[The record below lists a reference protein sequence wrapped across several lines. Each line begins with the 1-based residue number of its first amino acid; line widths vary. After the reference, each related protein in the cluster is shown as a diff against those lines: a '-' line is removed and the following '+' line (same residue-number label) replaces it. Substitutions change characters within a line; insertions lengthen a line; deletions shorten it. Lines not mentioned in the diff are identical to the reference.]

1 LYWIEFLDE
10 FVKDWPMARP
20 KNQTQR
26 REQLLDATLH
36 AIGERGVSELRI
48 RDIADAA
55 GVSTGTVH
63 YYFDDVDRLLQEVH
77 QRASERFFGA
87 RLVIV
92 TELDDGRDKL
102 TALIES
108 GLPGSAD
115 DQLVVSLYELDVHKR
130 ASQVHAALI
139 TGLYDR
145 QVALYVGVLEVGR
158 AQGHFVL
165 ASNVLDIAQNLVAL
179 EDAYGLHIV
188 TGNRSLPPRR
198 ARELILSYARTATG
212 CDDLQLGDPA

>member
-1 LYWIEFLDE
+1 
-10 FVKDWPMARP
+10 
-20 KNQTQR
+20 
-26 REQLLDATLH
+26 
-36 AIGERGVSELRI
+36 
-48 RDIADAA
+48 
-55 GVSTGTVH
+55 
-63 YYFDDVDRLLQEVH
+63 
-77 QRASERFFGA
+77 
-87 RLVIV
+87 VIV